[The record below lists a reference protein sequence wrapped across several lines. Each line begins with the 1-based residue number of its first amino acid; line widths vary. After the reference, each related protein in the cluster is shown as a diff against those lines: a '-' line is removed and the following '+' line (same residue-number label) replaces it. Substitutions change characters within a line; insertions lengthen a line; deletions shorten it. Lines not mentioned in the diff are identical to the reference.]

1 DHLLQPYVNS
11 GVVELVQVPDEAVI
25 PLKYLINGTVQ
36 ATNWKIDLIVDPGD
50 YPAGEGLY
58 NVFRVIPRDRSASF
72 AFVMP
77 KEYEFNAQVYKKLRF
92 KVYAPAKDA
101 FTQGPCMQIIRSY
114 GLG

>member
-1 DHLLQPYVNS
+1 MKKVKYIPYSLGIDHLLQPYVNS

-36 ATNWKIDLIVDPGD
+36 ATNWKIDLIVDQED

-77 KEYEFNAQVYKKLRF
+77 KEYEFNAQVYR
-92 KVYAPAKDA
+92 AA
-101 FTQGPCMQIIRSY
+101 F
-114 GLG
+114 